1 MSDETPVPPARR
13 RAFPQVTEDW
23 AATAVGLLL
32 LVLILTG
39 VISRGVLQ

>member
-1 MSDETPVPPARR
+1 MSDETPVSPARS
-13 RAFPQVTEDW
+13 RALPQISEDW

-39 VISRGVLQ
+39 IISRGVLQ